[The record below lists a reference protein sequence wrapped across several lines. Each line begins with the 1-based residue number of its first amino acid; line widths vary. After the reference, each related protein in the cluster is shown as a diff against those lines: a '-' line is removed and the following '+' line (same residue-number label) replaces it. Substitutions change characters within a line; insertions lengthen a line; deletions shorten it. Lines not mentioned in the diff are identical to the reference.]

1 MSEESG
7 DTTELPN
14 PESLDLDLK
23 LPQTAISTI
32 KESTRSRVL
41 QGLSTLM
48 EQSLER
54 SLSKKLDVRQQQK
67 WFTITAYVAQVMA
80 RVVRDLEF
88 EKLRAEVD
96 ELKRQMD
103 FANVDITTN
112 DGAEPGHK
120 VAEITSTNAT
130 NQEQEPQRNT
140 S

>member
-1 MSEESG
+1 
-7 DTTELPN
+7 
-14 PESLDLDLK
+14 
-23 LPQTAISTI
+23 
-32 KESTRSRVL
+32 
-41 QGLSTLM
+41 M

>member
-1 MSEESG
+1 LSEESG
-7 DTTELPN
+7 DATELPN

-67 WFTITAYVAQVMA
+67 WFSVTAYLAQVMA
-80 RVVRDLEF
+80 RIVRDLEF

-103 FANVDITTN
+103 FADVVITTRAL
-112 DGAEPGHK
+112 AEEGHK
-120 VAEITSTNAT
+120 AAAIAATST
-130 NQEQEPQRNT
+130 T
-140 S
+140 SQDPETPRTTS